1 MFKIPSFLLTIFAF
15 AGVFSL
21 TACSG
26 GAASIKD
33 TLGVDVGAPDEFRVV
48 RRAPLEIPED
58 LILRAPTP
66 GADRPQE
73 FTPIKQARNA
83 LTSNNETAQANTIE
97 ALATKGATSQATASQ
112 GRSEETSQGTLALL
126 NEVGAN
132 DTPDD
137 IRAIVDK
144 ETKKWD
150 ARNTPVIEK
159 LGLVERGTSSGIRLN
174 PTEEAVRLLK
184 EQYAGT
190 VVRPF
195 GLDANTLE
203 QENNE

>member
-112 GRSEETSQGTLALL
+112 GTLALL

>member
-1 MFKIPSFLLTIFAF
+1 MLKIPFAF
-15 AGVFSL
+15 LNISAFIGIIAL

-33 TLGVDVGAPDEFRVV
+33 TLGVDVGTPDEFRVV
-48 RRAPLEIPED
+48 RRAPLEIPDD
-58 LILRAPTP
+58 LVLRAPTP
-66 GADRPQE
+66 GVDRPQE

-83 LTSNNETAQANTIE
+83 LTSNQAPQEIQQTTPET
-97 ALATKGATSQATASQ
+97 LATTTA
-112 GRSEETSQGTLALL
+112 TSQGTLALL

-132 DTPDD
+132 NSPAD
-137 IRAIVDK
+137 IRAIVDAD
-144 ETKKWD
+144 TKKWN

-159 LGLVERGTSSGIRLN
+159 IGLVKKGEASGIRLD
-174 PTEEAVRLLK
+174 PTKEALRLLK

-195 GLDANTLE
+195 GLDANKQE
-203 QENNE
+203 QTNDE